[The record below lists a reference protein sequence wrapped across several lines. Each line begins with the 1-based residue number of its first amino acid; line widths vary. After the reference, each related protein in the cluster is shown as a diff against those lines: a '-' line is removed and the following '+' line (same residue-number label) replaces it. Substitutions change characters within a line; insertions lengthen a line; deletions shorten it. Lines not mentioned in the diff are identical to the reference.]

1 MISTCANPVCKKP
14 FHYLRGGRLY
24 RFDAPYPHN
33 YSDDIP
39 NAICATTRHAVFFW
53 LCRSCSSKFTLRFNG
68 REVSITTL
76 DLPASAT
83 TRKPIVALGEWESE
97 DRLAP
102 NHFIKASG
110 GLTPLRSDSN
120 QR

>member
-24 RFDAPYPHN
+24 RFDAPCPHK

-76 DLPASAT
+76 DSPAST
-83 TRKPIVALGEWESE
+83 SDRKPIVTLGEWESE
-97 DRLAP
+97 DRLSP
-102 NHFIKASG
+102 NHFIEPSS
-110 GLTPLRSDSN
+110 GLTPLRSGSD